1 MSKVDLRLK
10 GLMMISVIMAV
21 VDVSVGC
28 LLTFYLKFSTKLAAV
43 IIGTV
48 ILLHGM
54 YHLIRYIY
62 DGLGKKVFAVN
73 LITAV
78 INVILG
84 IFTIVYPFSSINH
97 LGIMFGIYLLGN
109 AYEKGFYGW
118 KLMKKQDASYPIVCF
133 LAFLLVFMG
142 VLVMFNPFKGFM
154 LSTKLSGLF
163 MVCSGV
169 FEAMICKLFFDKS
182 DVLLKMF

>member
-1 MSKVDLRLK
+1 MNKVELRLK
-10 GLMMISVIMAV
+10 GLMMISVILAV
-21 VDVSVGC
+21 VDISVGC
-28 LLTFYLKFSTKLAAV
+28 LLTFYLKFSTKLSAV

-54 YHLIRYIY
+54 FHLIRYIY

-84 IFTIVYPFSSINH
+84 IFTMVYPFTSINH
-97 LGIMFGIYLLGN
+97 LGIIFAFYLLGN
-109 AYEKGFYGW
+109 AYEKGFYGL
-118 KLMKKQDASYPIVCF
+118 KLRKKEDASYPLICV
-133 LAFLLVFMG
+133 LSILLILMAVI
-142 VLVMFNPFKGFM
+142 VMFNPFSGFM
-154 LSTKLSGLF
+154 LSTKLAGLF
-163 MVCSGV
+163 MICSGV
-169 FEAMICKLFFDKS
+169 FEAMICKLFFDKA